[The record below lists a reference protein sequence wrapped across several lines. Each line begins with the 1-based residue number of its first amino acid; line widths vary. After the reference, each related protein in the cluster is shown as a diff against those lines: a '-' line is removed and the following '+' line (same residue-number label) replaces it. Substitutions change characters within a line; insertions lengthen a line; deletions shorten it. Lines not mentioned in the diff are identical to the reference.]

1 MIKKCIHPKNKTRK
15 KYCDIRTAAAR
26 SIWPTERYKISDV
39 ASPNS
44 TLFGDF
50 YLNVCSNPE
59 IYLSNYYGSSWR
71 EIGATQDYCHVKGL
85 YMCPVSYEM
94 NNDMYLP
101 AMPFS

>member
-1 MIKKCIHPKNKTRK
+1 MKTRK

-26 SIWPTERYKISDV
+26 SIWPKERYKISDV
-39 ASPNS
+39 VFPDS

-50 YLNVCSNPE
+50 NVNVCNNPE
-59 IYLSNYYGSSWR
+59 TYLSNYYGNSWR

-85 YMCPVSYEM
+85 YMCPVSYEI

-101 AMPFS
+101 ALPFS